1 MASSLWLGLCGLGL
15 TRPLLG
21 SVLGLFLGSAS
32 VGLGLWLARP
42 LLGSALCPVHAAR
55 PWLARPL
62 LSCCWLLLAGSSVV
76 AGSADWAL
84 WPLDWALWPLDVR
97 AAVRWVLDVAL
108 LALISGSP
116 CLGSTALGFAGLY
129 WAVSLSLRTGLSVA
143 GMPGTCLFGCHTGL
157 SVASWLILLTE
168 NGPPICL
175 SERGPLRASPGLCAS
190 SERGLL
196 RASPGLY

>member
-1 MASSLWLGLCGLGL
+1 MCPLRSTDTQLPVFDWALSILMVRLALWPCHCHLASSLWLGPCGLGL

-21 SVLGLFLGSAS
+21 SVLGVFVGSAS

-62 LSCCWLLLAGSSVV
+62 LPCCWLLSAGCSAVV
-76 AGSADWAL
+76 GSADWALWLFDWALWLLVGLAAGWAL
-84 WPLDWALWPLDVR
+84 WPLDWALWLLDVR

-116 CLGSTALGFAGLY
+116 CLCSTELGSSVGLLLHWALL
-129 WAVSLSLRTGLSVA
+129 VSTGLCVS
-143 GMPGTCLFGCHTGL
+143 H
-157 SVASWLILLTE
+157 
-168 NGPPICL
+168 
-175 SERGPLRASPGLCAS
+175 
-190 SERGLL
+190 
-196 RASPGLY
+196 